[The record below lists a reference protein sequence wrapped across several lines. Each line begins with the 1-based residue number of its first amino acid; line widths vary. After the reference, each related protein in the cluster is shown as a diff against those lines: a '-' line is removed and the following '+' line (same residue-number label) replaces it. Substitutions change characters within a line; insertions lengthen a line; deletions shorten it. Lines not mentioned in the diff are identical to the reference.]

1 MISRRFYFAVS
12 LILSL
17 ALHLALL
24 MYAPRISMLE
34 RRHEMPEPLARFE
47 VDLLEEIP
55 PEEEDWEEPHQPV
68 DPPRLPDAEPAMPGA
83 DSPDEPE
90 EMQPLP
96 ERPEPEPGWA
106 ERTEPRTPQD
116 TLPSP
121 GEPGEDLVAELDRDI
136 LAISRQDAR
145 LEIDVER
152 RTVEEASTPSLAED
166 VEPSLG
172 TSLAAFDDL
181 LFPRSALP
189 ITRDTGDYD
198 TMDIIADAFGPPRQP
213 LDGAV
218 GDRPPAFHGLP
229 DLPADTPLGGGA
241 LQAELE
247 GDGADYAMMDGLLDI
262 RVESYIPPEGGDG
275 YFRIQI
281 TPQHGTGLEV
291 LPRDITF
298 VIDASRSIQQRKMD
312 LIARGLREPIWR
324 MRDED
329 RFQVIVFRDTAT
341 RFRQGWAEAT
351 TENREAAHSFVE
363 RVETRGGTDIYNALR
378 DVLETSSRSGI
389 PSIVLLI
396 SDGYPTEGVVDG
408 RTLINRI
415 SEENQGNHTIFA
427 FAGGHA
433 IDRQLLELLAY
444 RNRGEVHIAPSI
456 SDVVQ
461 HLPQFMNRLQDP
473 VLVDLDA
480 DYGRID
486 SERIFPKELPD
497 FYLERPVNVYG
508 RFDPDTE
515 AVLTM
520 RLTGWAEQDRKDVV
534 FGADLMEALTDNA
547 NIARGWGFRKAYDL
561 IGEIARQGETP
572 GLMNELH
579 SVSQRYGIRTS
590 YDQ

>member
-12 LILSL
+12 VILSVV
-17 ALHLALL
+17 LHAALL
-24 MYAPRISMLE
+24 LYAPRISMLE

-47 VDLLEEIP
+47 VDLLEELP
-55 PEEEDWEEPHQPV
+55 PEEEEWDEPNQPV
-68 DPPRLPDAEPAMPGA
+68 DPPRLPDAEPAMPGD
-83 DSPDEPE
+83 DSPAEPE
-90 EMQPLP
+90 EMEPLP
-96 ERPEPEPGWA
+96 ERPEPDPSWA
-106 ERTEPRTPQD
+106 ERTQPRTPED
-116 TLPSP
+116 TLPAP
-121 GEPGEDLVAELDRDI
+121 GEPGEDLVAELDRDV
-136 LAISRQDAR
+136 LAISQEDAR
-145 LEIDVER
+145 EDIDVER
-152 RTVEEASTPSLAED
+152 RTVEEPSTPSLAED

-172 TSLAAFDDL
+172 SSLAPVDDL

-189 ITRDTGDYD
+189 ATRDTGEHD
-198 TMDIIADAFGPPRQP
+198 TMDVIADAFGPPRQP
-213 LDGAV
+213 LEGAV
-218 GDRPPAFHGLP
+218 GDRPPAFQGLP

-247 GDGADYAMMDGLLDI
+247 GDGSDYETMDDLLDI

-281 TPQHGTGLEV
+281 TPQPGTGLDV

-298 VIDASRSIQQRKMD
+298 VIDASRSVQQRKMD
-312 LIARGLREPIWR
+312 LITQGLREPIWR

-341 RFRQGWAEAT
+341 RFRQDWAKAATEA
-351 TENREAAHSFVE
+351 REAAHAFVE
-363 RVETRGGTDIYNALR
+363 RAETRGETDIYNALR
-378 DVLETSSRSGI
+378 EVMETSSRPGI

-415 SEENQGNHTIFA
+415 SEENQGGHTIFA

-433 IDRQLLELLAY
+433 IDRYLLELLAY

-480 DYGRID
+480 DYGQID
-486 SERIFPKELPD
+486 SERIFPKTLPD
-497 FYLERPVNVYG
+497 FYLNHPVNVYG
-508 RFDPDTE
+508 RFDPDGET
-515 AVLTM
+515 VLTM
-520 RLTGWAEQDRKDVV
+520 RLTGWAEQERKEVV

-572 GLMNELH
+572 PLMNELQ
-579 SVSQRYGIRTS
+579 SVSRQYGIRTS

>member
-12 LILSL
+12 LILSV
-17 ALHLALL
+17 ALHVALL
-24 MYAPRISMLE
+24 LYAPRISMLE
-34 RRHEMPEPLARFE
+34 GRHDTPEPLARFE

-55 PEEEDWEEPHQPV
+55 PEEEEREEPDQSV
-68 DPPRLPDAEPAMPGA
+68 DPPRLPDAEPAMPGE
-83 DSPDEPE
+83 DPSSDEME
-90 EMQPLP
+90 PLP
-96 ERPEPEPGWA
+96 ERPEPDPGWA
-106 ERTEPRTPQD
+106 ERTEPRTPQE

-121 GEPGEDLVAELDRDI
+121 GEPGEDLVAELDRDV
-136 LAISRQDAR
+136 LAISQEDAR

-172 TSLAAFDDL
+172 NSLTASDDL

-189 ITRDTGDYD
+189 APRQTGEHD
-198 TMDIIADAFGPPRQP
+198 TMEVVADAFGPPRQP
-213 LDGAV
+213 LEGAV
-218 GDRPPAFHGLP
+218 GDRPAAFQGLP

-247 GDGADYAMMDGLLDI
+247 GDGADYETMDDLLDI

-281 TPQHGTGLEV
+281 TPQTGTGLDV

-298 VIDASRSIQQRKMD
+298 VIDASRSIHQRKTE

-329 RFQVIVFRDTAT
+329 RFQIIVFRDTAT
-341 RFRQGWAEAT
+341 RFRQDWAEAT
-351 TENREAAHSFVE
+351 TENRQAAHSFVE
-363 RVETRGGTDIYNALR
+363 QVETRGGTDIYNALHE
-378 DVLETSSRSGI
+378 VLQTSSRSGI
-389 PSIVLLI
+389 PSIVVLI
-396 SDGYPTEGVVDG
+396 SDGYLTEGLVDG

-415 SEENQGNHTIFA
+415 SEENRGNHTIFA
-427 FAGGHA
+427 FAGGRA
-433 IDRQLLELLAY
+433 IDRNLLELLAY

-461 HLPQFMNRLQDP
+461 HLPRFLNRLQDP
-473 VLVDLDA
+473 VLVDLEA

-486 SERIFPKELPD
+486 SERIFPKQLPD
-497 FYLERPVNVYG
+497 FYLRRPVNVYG
-508 RFDPDTE
+508 RFDPDGET
-515 AVLTM
+515 VLTM
-520 RLTGWAEQDRKDVV
+520 RLTGWAEQDRKEVV

-572 GLMNELH
+572 PLMNELQ
-579 SVSQRYGIRTS
+579 SISQRYGIRTT
-590 YDQ
+590 YDDQ

>member
-1 MISRRFYFAVS
+1 MISRRFYLAVS

-34 RRHEMPEPLARFE
+34 RRHELPEPLARFE

-55 PEEEDWEEPHQPV
+55 PEEEEWEDPHQPV
-68 DPPRLPDAEPAMPGA
+68 EPPRLPDAEPAMPGV

-90 EMQPLP
+90 DMQPLP
-96 ERPEPEPGWA
+96 ERPEPDPGWA
-106 ERTEPRTPQD
+106 ERTEPQTPQD

-121 GEPGEDLVAELDRDI
+121 GEPGQELLAELDRDI
-136 LAISRQDAR
+136 LAISREDAR

-152 RTVEEASTPSLAED
+152 RTVEEPSTPSLAED

-172 TSLAAFDDL
+172 SSVTAFDDL

-189 ITRDTGDYD
+189 TTRDTGEHD

-213 LDGAV
+213 LEGAV
-218 GDRPPAFHGLP
+218 GDRPPAFEGFP
-229 DLPADTPLGGGA
+229 DLPADTPVGGDA

-247 GDGADYAMMDGLLDI
+247 GDGAGYETMDDLLDI

-281 TPQHGTGLEV
+281 TPRHGTGLEV

-312 LIARGLREPIWR
+312 RIARGLREPIWR

-329 RFQVIVFRDTAT
+329 RFQIIVFRDTAT
-341 RFRQGWAEAT
+341 RFRRDWAEAT

-378 DVLETSSRSGI
+378 DVLETSSRPGI
-389 PSIVLLI
+389 PSIVVLI
-396 SDGYPTEGVVDG
+396 SDGYPTAGVVDG

-415 SEENQGNHTIFA
+415 SEDNHGKHTIFA
-427 FAGGHA
+427 FGGGRA
-433 IDRQLLELLAY
+433 IDRYFLELLAY
-444 RNRGEVHIAPSI
+444 RNRGDVHVAPSI
-456 SDVVQ
+456 SAVSE
-461 HLPQFMNRLQDP
+461 HLPSFLNQLQDP
-473 VLVDLDA
+473 VLVDLEA

-508 RFDPDTE
+508 RFDPDSET
-515 AVLTM
+515 VLTM
-520 RLTGWAEQDRKDVV
+520 RLAGWSGEDRKEVV
-534 FGADLMEALTDNA
+534 FGADLMEALTDNS
-547 NIARGWGFRKAYDL
+547 NIARGWGFRKVYNL

-572 GLMNELH
+572 SLMNELH
-579 SVSQRYGIRTS
+579 SVSQRYDIRTT
-590 YDQ
+590 YDP